1 MVAVVQW
8 DRVFACKRKVQCSN
22 PSRDRTK
29 SLKTGSYSSIARHSV
44 TRMRVTGPPK
54 WMDFP
59 SHNRCGTLK
68 NPPRWMHIPCHNRCG
83 TLKNPTW
90 WMHVPCHN
98 RCWTL
103 KNPPRWMHVPCHNRC
118 GTLKNPQR
126 WMHVPCHN
134 RCGTLKTTHYSMTM
148 CDWGKNSRVGRKTP
162 NKQTTFCLTWTLVC

>member
-1 MVAVVQW
+1 MGPYVIHVPSKAWTLVAVVQW

-29 SLKTGSYSSIARHSV
+29 SLKTGSDSFIARHSV

-59 SHNRCGTLK
+59 S
-68 NPPRWMHIPCHNRCG
+68 HNRCG

-162 NKQTTFCLTWTLVC
+162 NKQTTVCLTWTLVC